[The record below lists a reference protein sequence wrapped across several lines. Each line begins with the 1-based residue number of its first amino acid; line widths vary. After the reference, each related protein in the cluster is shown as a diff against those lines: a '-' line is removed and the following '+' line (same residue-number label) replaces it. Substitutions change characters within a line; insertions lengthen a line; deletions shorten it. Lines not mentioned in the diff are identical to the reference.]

1 MIDRLLRMFNLRR
14 TPQQPP
20 DEITGRRGF
29 LRTFSGVAV
38 DEFDAL
44 KNDVVWGCANY
55 LAKTVAQLPWQV
67 MRPRRD
73 GRGADPVT
81 SMAASMIGQR
91 ANPEMSAFNF
101 RRLLMLSATIW
112 GNGCAEICRDAAGR
126 AAEMYWLEPWRTE
139 PDRINGELG
148 VWYQPITGA
157 RVWIPYRDVF
167 HVTGFGYGVWGVSI
181 IEYAAQT
188 IGWRKATQL
197 FGQTYFGEGINPSGI
212 LTPKEALTPEAFK
225 LWKAEVEKQY
235 MGPDKKRTL
244 ILGAES
250 QLAKIAIV
258 PDESQFVETLQH
270 QIPMICRFF
279 GVPPTK
285 VSDNAQFKY
294 QNPEHQSIETVTDTI
309 VPWCIQFEQEAD
321 FKLFG
326 ANREKLFTKMKVQG
340 LLRGDTAARG
350 TYYKERFQTGSMTPN
365 QIRAYEDENP
375 GPAEL
380 DKYYMQ
386 SQMATTEEI
395 NNRRTKSQDDGADDN
410 ETPAADD
417 ESNPAP
423 ERRVL
428 NGADRHAH

>member
-1 MIDRLLRMFNLRR
+1 MIDRLLRIFNLRR
-14 TPQQPP
+14 IPQQPP
-20 DEITGRRGF
+20 DEVTGRRGF

-55 LAKTVAQLPWQV
+55 LSKTVAQLPWQV

-73 GRGADPVT
+73 GRGADYVT
-81 SMAASMIGQR
+81 STAATMLDQR

-101 RRLLMLSATIW
+101 RRLMVLSATIW
-112 GNGCAEICRDAAGR
+112 GNGCAEIVRDAAGR

-148 VWYQPITGA
+148 VWYQPLNGA

-197 FGQTYFGEGINPSGI
+197 FGQTYFGEGINPSSI

-225 LWKAEVEKQY
+225 IWKAEAEKQY
-235 MGPDKKRTL
+235 MGPDKKRT
-244 ILGAES
+244 IFLGATSEMTK
-250 QLAKIAIV
+250 LAIQ

-309 VPWCIQFEQEAD
+309 VPLCKQFEQEAD
-321 FKLFG
+321 YKLFG
-326 ANREKLFTKMKVQG
+326 ANREKLFTKLKTQG
-340 LLRGDTAARG
+340 LMRGDTAARG
-350 TYYKERFQTGSMTPN
+350 TYYKERFLTGSMTPN
-365 QIRAYEDENP
+365 QIRDYEDENP

-386 SQMATTEEI
+386 SQMATAEEI
-395 NNRRTKSQDDGADDN
+395 NKRLTEKSDAGVSNDVD
-410 ETPAADD
+410 EAAGG
-417 ESNPAP
+417 EPAP

-428 NGADRHAH
+428 NGADKHAH